1 MRAPV
6 LIATVLVVD
15 TVAPDLDRIGALL
28 QALECRVTIA
38 ANIAEAL
45 ALAPALQPDV
55 VMLPLSGAPIDGYEA
70 CRRLHGDLATR
81 QSRIVLVAED
91 GAVVDHVWAKLQGA
105 RTVLC
110 KPYTSDKVQEMLHA
124 CARFR

>member
-1 MRAPV
+1 MPRHG
-6 LIATVLVVD
+6 
-15 TVAPDLDRIGALL
+15 R
-28 QALECRVTIA
+28 
-38 ANIAEAL
+38 EAL
-45 ALAPALQPDV
+45 AMAPALQPDV

-70 CRRLHGDLATR
+70 CRRLHGGTTTR
-81 QSRIVLVAED
+81 HSRIVLVAED
-91 GAVVDHVWAKLQGA
+91 GTVVDHVWAKLQGA